1 MAKKLSTIKK
11 KPGRKPRPINA
22 QKAYEAAKNGADMA
36 EIATTQD
43 RAPDANHF
51 AKLTRKNEELRL
63 AIKEG
68 REEIKKTHEVRA
80 IPAATQALLNML
92 NDPSH
97 PGHTASVLFVHK
109 AMLGYREG
117 VKHEVS
123 GEVSHVHS
131 LSAEDRAKRISELK
145 RELESAVDVELI
157 EGKADDTSGT

>member
-1 MAKKLSTIKK
+1 MTKK
-11 KPGRKPRPINA
+11 KPGRKPRPINP

-43 RAPDANHF
+43 RAPNANHF
-51 AKLTRKNEELRL
+51 RALTAKNEELRL

-68 REEIKKTHEVRA
+68 REEIKKTHETRA
-80 IPAATQALLNML
+80 IPAATQALLAML

-123 GEVSHVHS
+123 GEISHVHS
-131 LSAEDRAKRISELK
+131 LSPEDRAKRIAELRK
-145 RELESAVDVELI
+145 ELESAVDVEI
-157 EGKADDTSGT
+157 VESKDDPK